1 MAANFVSI
9 QLIYQEQTHLSQ
21 PKHQFL
27 KEFNITQ
34 TPNNWAN
41 EKGTIGYLQSFLIP
55 HIDSLYIELP
65 AFKELNSNNPW
76 LLILDVLKVGGK
88 ILLRKLS
95 NNLIVKWVQF

>member
-9 QLIYQEQTHLSQ
+9 QLIYQDQTHFWS
-21 PKHQFL
+21 QFL
-27 KEFNITQ
+27 KDFNITQ

-55 HIDSLYIELP
+55 YIDSLYIELP

-76 LLILDVLKVGGK
+76 LLTLDVFKGWWADSVK
-88 ILLRKLS
+88 E
-95 NNLIVKWVQF
+95 IV